1 MNDDFINKFIDHRCS
16 QLGEIGVLFCQSK
29 ELLYTGSIFLIAR
42 QAFLR
47 FCNLCGKVFLFDF
60 VLSKQAVKAFLRN
73 SAYGKGFIEL
83 LMIVS
88 SSLWRLR
95 SLFSFRLASLAASTC
110 LTCEAA
116 RIFSVNFPDLLWQAG

>member
-1 MNDDFINKFIDHRCS
+1 MNDDLSINSLI
-16 QLGEIGVLFCQSK
+16 IGVVSSEKSVYFLPKQGTALHGQYLPHSSSGFPPFLQSVRK
-29 ELLYTGSIFLIAR
+29 G
-42 QAFLR
+42 
-47 FCNLCGKVFLFDF
+47 FLFDF